1 MCVGGDGSGV
11 EQLGLSPCLFLSCA
25 PEGVLRGVCT
35 HIDTQALAA
44 IIWFHFK
51 EKRGCSSLIGPSKL
65 GWLRDP
71 GSSGP
76 FSANTVSPRV

>member
-76 FSANTVSPRV
+76 FSANTVSRV